1 MIKVCKFGGTSL
13 ATREQIDKALDIMLL
28 DDSRRYM
35 VVSAPG
41 SRYKG
46 DMKVTDLLIKAAAA
60 GKQNQG
66 KEIYW
71 TDQIIE
77 RFDKLVPDAS
87 DLTFNLRS
95 NLLARLSDT
104 TTKNYEEAVKAFG
117 EYASGVVVNHILN
130 QRGIKSNFFDPQEFG
145 LIINDEGSKSMP
157 DEKSYPSINSFF
169 RSVNEIAIIPGFYG
183 YTRAGDLITLPRG
196 GSDTSGAIIARG
208 VNAQIYE
215 NWTDADGLKRADP
228 RIVNNVETIPEMT
241 YGEAR
246 ELAYMGFKLQD
257 ACFGPISG
265 QGIVLNVRNTDNP
278 NHPGTNIVDNRNLD
292 IDERIIGVACEKDFV
307 SIGMRKMY
315 IDQVVGFG
323 RKMMGVL
330 EKMKLPYEHTLDGVD
345 TTSLVIAKKYFKED
359 TLGLLTAELK
369 KECNPQDT
377 MIREM
382 ALLGIAGLGMKNH
395 YDVHA
400 RAFLALAN
408 QKIDIRMIDEGADDL
423 SFFVGVDND
432 RANDAVRAV
441 YNEFFK

>member
-1 MIKVCKFGGTSL
+1 MVVKVCKFGGTSL
-13 ATREQIDKALDIMLL
+13 ATREQIDKAIDILL
-28 DDSRRYM
+28 SDESRRYM

-71 TDQIIE
+71 IDQIIE
-77 RFDKLVPDAS
+77 RFSQIVPAS
-87 DLTFNLRS
+87 PHLTFDLRS

-104 TTKNYEEAVKAFG
+104 TAKNYEEAVKAFG
-117 EYASGVVVNHILN
+117 EYASGVVVNQILN
-130 QRGIKSNFFDPQEFG
+130 DRGINSNFFDPQEFG
-145 LIINDEGSKSMP
+145 LIINDEGNKSMP
-157 DEKSYPSINSFF
+157 DEKSYLSINSFF
-169 RSVNEIAIIPGFYG
+169 KSLSGIAVIPGFYG
-183 YTRAGDLITLPRG
+183 YTKKGELITLPRG

-208 VNAQIYE
+208 VNAGIYE

-228 RIVNNVETIPEMT
+228 RIVTDVETIPEMT

-257 ACFGPISG
+257 ACFGPIDG

-278 NHPGTNIVDNRNLD
+278 SHPGTNIVDNRNLD
-292 IDERIIGVACEKDFV
+292 LDERIIGVACEKDFV

-359 TLGLLTAELK
+359 TLGLLTSELK
-369 KECNPQDT
+369 KECNPQE
-377 MIREM
+377 MMVREM
-382 ALLGIAGLGMKNH
+382 ALLGIAGLGIRNH

-400 RAFLALAN
+400 RTFLALSN

-432 RANDAVRAV
+432 RANDAVKAV
-441 YNEFFK
+441 YSEFF